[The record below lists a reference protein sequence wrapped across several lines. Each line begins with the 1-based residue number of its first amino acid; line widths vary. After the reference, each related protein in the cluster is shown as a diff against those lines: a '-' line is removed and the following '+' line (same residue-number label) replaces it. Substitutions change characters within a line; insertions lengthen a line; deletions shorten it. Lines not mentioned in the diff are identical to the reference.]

1 MNPAERL
8 EGLLLDSKWTVGALI
23 PKATK
28 DTGGNFSQSYVAT
41 DAQGRRAFV
50 KALDF
55 SRAFST
61 GGNITLILQHVTESF
76 NYEVEMLEFC
86 AAKGMDR
93 VVRAISS
100 GTVIIDTTPLGQVP
114 YLIFEAADRDV
125 RKHLDIS
132 SNLTGIEW
140 KLRALHHISTG
151 LKQLHGSDIVHQ
163 DLKPSNV
170 LMFDSLAREQ
180 VSKLADLGRASRSG
194 TYCPFDTLG
203 WAGDPAYAAP
213 EAMYGYT
220 DLDWHRRRIG
230 YDIYLLG
237 SLCSFLFLR
246 TTSNAALICHL
257 PLQFH
262 PGNWGGTFEE
272 VIPYLQDAFASAVE
286 TFASQ
291 LSQALREDLV
301 PVYKMLC
308 DPDPRRRG
316 FRGQSPNGVALERF
330 ITRFD
335 VMARKAAIGKY
346 K

>member
-1 MNPAERL
+1 ML
-8 EGLLLDSKWTVGALI
+8 EGLLLDNKWTVGALI
-23 PKATK
+23 SKTIK

-41 DAQGRRAFV
+41 DAQGNRVFV

-55 SRAFST
+55 SRAFGA
-61 GGNITLILQHVTESF
+61 GGNITQVLQHVTESF
-76 NYEVEMLEFC
+76 NYEVGMLEFC
-86 AAKGMDR
+86 ATKGMDR

-114 YLIFEAADRDV
+114 YLVFEAADRDV
-125 RKHLDIS
+125 RKHLDFS
-132 SNLTGIEW
+132 SNLTDVEW
-140 KLRALHHISTG
+140 KLRVLHHISTG

-170 LMFDSLAREQ
+170 LMFDGLTTKG

-194 TYCPFDTLG
+194 LYCPFDTLD
-203 WAGDPAYAAP
+203 WAGDPAYASP
-213 EAMYGYT
+213 EAMYGYI
-220 DLDWHRRRIG
+220 DVDWHRRRIG

-246 TTSNAALICHL
+246 TTSNAALIAHL

-262 PGNWGGTFEE
+262 PGNWNGTFDD
-272 VIPYLQDAFASAVE
+272 VVTYLQDAFASATE
-286 TFASQ
+286 SFASQ
-291 LSQALREDLV
+291 LSPQLREDLI

-316 FRGQSPNGVALERF
+316 FPGQSLNRVALERF
-330 ITRFD
+330 ITKFD
-335 VMARKAAIGKY
+335 VMARKASIGRY
-346 K
+346 N